1 MEQIN
6 LFGVAVKKIEAE
18 KPKEKAKSE
27 FPNVNLMKVLNQ
39 HEASADAVFWHRILA
54 NNCIRANKEKVFLKT
69 IANEISLKKGN
80 KSSYKAMQDS
90 IIKNSF

>member
-6 LFGVAVKKIEAE
+6 LFGVAPKKTEVE

-27 FPNVNLMKVLNQ
+27 FPNVNLMKVLNHQ
-39 HEASADAVFWHRILA
+39 EAAADAVFWHRILA

-69 IANEISLKKGN
+69 IANEISLKKGT